1 MKSFLS
7 FFKKHHVMRIV
18 KIILLYIFIVFI
30 GNYIYNTYSQSYESL
45 VEKKQMKM
53 LNEINSLLNIQKQ
66 K

>member
-1 MKSFLS
+1 
-7 FFKKHHVMRIV
+7 MRIV

-30 GNYIYNTYSQSYESL
+30 GNYIYNTYIQSYESL